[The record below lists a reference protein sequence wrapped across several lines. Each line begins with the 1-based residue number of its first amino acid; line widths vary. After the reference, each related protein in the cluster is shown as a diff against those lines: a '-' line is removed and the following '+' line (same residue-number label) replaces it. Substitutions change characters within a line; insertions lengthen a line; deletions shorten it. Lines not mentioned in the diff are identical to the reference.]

1 MITASLAAKT
11 ALVTG
16 ASRGIGLAITKSFLE
31 HGATVHAVS
40 RSQVDPATV
49 SAADS
54 ERLIHHPVDVSDET
68 AVGRV
73 VTTILDQSEGV
84 DILVNNAGITRD
96 GLIMR
101 MSTDDWR
108 KVLDVNLSSAFF
120 TSRALARHMIKRRSG
135 CIINVSS
142 VVGVIGNPGQ
152 ANYVASK
159 AGLIGLTKSL
169 ARELAGRSVRV
180 NAVAP
185 GFIATAMTD
194 RLNDEQRSA
203 ISARIP
209 LQRIGTPQEV
219 AAVCLFLASDL
230 SSYVTGQ
237 VLHVDGGLA
246 M

>member
-209 LQRIGTPQEV
+209 LQRIGTPEEV

>member
-16 ASRGIGLAITKSFLE
+16 ASRGIGLAITKAFLE

-49 SAADS
+49 SAADF

-209 LQRIGTPQEV
+209 LQRIGTPEEV

>member
-16 ASRGIGLAITKSFLE
+16 ASRGIGLAITKLFLE
-31 HGATVHAVS
+31 HGATVHALS

-49 SAADS
+49 SADDS
-54 ERLIHHPVDVSDET
+54 ERYIHHSVDVSDEA
-68 AVGRV
+68 AVGRT

-101 MSTDDWR
+101 MSTEDWR

-194 RLNDEQRSA
+194 QLNDEQRSA

-209 LQRIGTPQEV
+209 LQRIGTPEEV

>member
-1 MITASLAAKT
+1 MITTSLAAKT

-31 HGATVHAVS
+31 HGATVHALS

-185 GFIATAMTD
+185 GFIATDMTD

-209 LQRIGTPQEV
+209 LQRIGTPEEV